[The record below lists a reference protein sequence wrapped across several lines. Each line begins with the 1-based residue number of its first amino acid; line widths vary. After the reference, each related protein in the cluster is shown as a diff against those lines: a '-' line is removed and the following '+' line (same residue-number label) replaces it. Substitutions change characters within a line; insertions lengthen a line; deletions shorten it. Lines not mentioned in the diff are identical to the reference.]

1 MKGLPHMKFFDK
13 SCLKSENMFRMDVSE
28 ITHAVNKIHNDLFS
42 SSYFRQL
49 GFDAEQDQ
57 SEIPSNVTVIT
68 SMSNTS
74 NYEFRKVDTQDDT
87 KYIKEAQPYGN
98 PFRLIIRPK
107 NQNIQMSEIEDEA
120 FMTSVEKKKS
130 NRLASYAN
138 LYKQQ
143 LANQLKK
150 YGDWYRANQSS
161 TALDLRIKELSE
173 KREEYRI
180 LLQKREEEIKK
191 KLDKEKTFLDKRDPD
206 ELDSQGSIENEMME
220 GMSIIKPERLSL
232 KNDSSNFMASQMLFD
247 DLTDILNRL
256 KYSPTSSDEL
266 RAALKS
272 QLMAL
277 TAKYQDQFDYDWLQ
291 AKFDD
296 FANCYFGYVV

>member
-1 MKGLPHMKFFDK
+1 MKFFDK
-13 SCLKSENMFRMDVSE
+13 SCLKAENIFKMDVTE
-28 ITHAVNKIHNDLFS
+28 IAHAVNKIHNDLFS
-42 SSYFRQL
+42 SSYFKQL
-49 GFDAEQDQ
+49 GYDIEPEQSDV
-57 SEIPSNVTVIT
+57 SSNVTVIT

-74 NYEFRKVDTQDDT
+74 NYEFRRVDTQDDT

-150 YGDWYRANQSS
+150 YGDWYRANQDS

-180 LLQKREEEIKK
+180 QLAKREDEIKK
-191 KLDKEKTFLDKRDPD
+191 RLDKEKIFLDKRDPD
-206 ELDSQGSIENEMME
+206 ELDSQDSIDNEMME
-220 GMSIIKPERLSL
+220 GMAVVKPEKLSL
-232 KNDSSNFMASQMLFD
+232 KSDQSNFTASQMLFD
-247 DLTDILNRL
+247 DLNDILARL
-256 KYSPTSSDEL
+256 KYSPVSVDEL
-266 RAALKS
+266 RPALKS

-277 TAKYQDQFDYDWLQ
+277 TTKYQDHFESEFLED
-291 AKFDD
+291 KFED
-296 FANCYFGYVV
+296 FASSNFGYCI